1 MIPAAS
7 LGALLLAS
15 FSVSPADSCRK
26 LAGIAEIPEEAILF
40 AELAARQGGDGPILF
55 ASLLEAAGRFE
66 EAASAYG
73 IALGGAE
80 DPATRS
86 WLSDRMAGS
95 VPFDTLLVL
104 TAGIT
109 NLGSS
114 DARDLTVVMPLPRP
128 HPPCQSLT
136 MLYGPF
142 RRDGGSLL
150 AHIPVLAPGETV
162 ELPVMLHIVQS
173 PHTFRPLPGSLGRER
188 FDDILAIAA
197 GVGMPDSF
205 TGTGPCLDMAVE
217 FMEEARKEGIR
228 AGVEGGLVR
237 RGDSLVFHAW
247 NVLLDG
253 IPGLP
258 VDPLLF
264 RTDSLRAIGHCPCDV
279 IPLWD
284 LGAACGHELSVY
296 HAGRE
301 ADIGIALSASF
312 AGADRSGILFALLES
327 AGAGRLPFIPGG
339 R

>member
-7 LGALLLAS
+7 FTVFLLVS
-15 FSVSPADSCRK
+15 FSISPADSCRR
-26 LAGIAEIPEEAILF
+26 LAGIAEIPEEAVLF
-40 AELAARQGGDGPILF
+40 AELAARQGGEGPILF
-55 ASLLEAAGRFE
+55 ASLLEASGRFE

-86 WLSDRMAGS
+86 WLSDRMTGS

-109 NLGSS
+109 NLGN
-114 DARDLTVVMPLPRP
+114 AMTEDLTVVMPLPRP
-128 HPPCQSLT
+128 HPPYQSLDL
-136 MLYGPF
+136 LYGPF
-142 RRDGGSLL
+142 RRDGGRLL
-150 AHIPVLAPGETV
+150 AHIPGLAPGEAV

-173 PHTFRPLPGSLGRER
+173 PHTFRPLPGSLGSER
-188 FDDILAIAA
+188 FDAIVRIAA

-205 TGTGPCLDMAVE
+205 TGTGPCLDMALD
-217 FMEEARKEGIR
+217 FMEEARKEGIS

-247 NVLLDG
+247 NVLLEG

-264 RTDSLRAIGHCPCDV
+264 RTDSLRAVGHCPCDV

-284 LGAACGHELSVY
+284 LGASCGHELSVY

-301 ADIGIALSASF
+301 ADIGITLSAGF
-312 AGADRSGILFALLES
+312 EGADRRGILFALLES